1 MLYRVYPQNAETGR
15 KRRWFA
21 VEAESEREL
30 LSKAALRLVPKSEE
44 LVLTTAHV
52 EFTTD
57 DSRPDTYLMA
67 SPDGKVVSLYIMPD
81 SSFGV
86 QEVLDLASVGEFH
99 RDDHGLQLSTADDGY
114 ERVGLRV

>member
-15 KRRWFA
+15 KRRWFP
-21 VEAESEREL
+21 VEAESERQL

-44 LVLTTAHV
+44 LVLTSAHV
-52 EFTTD
+52 EFTVD

-67 SPDGKVVSLYIMPD
+67 SPDGRVVSLYIMPD

-86 QEVLDLASVGEFH
+86 QMELDMVGEFH
-99 RDDHGLQLSTADDGY
+99 RDDHGLQLSIDDDEY